1 MHGHSLAP
9 ADHILVERSSHEA
22 LSIDALPITH
32 TRTESMS
39 NRDEQPRAGGQQDGK
54 PARAEGQHGDKT
66 HARFQEQLHE
76 GRSAPAD
83 SDQDRER
90 HEQSA
95 YEGKRRLVEDRE
107 QHDEAERNSEKV
119 RLTKDRERGRDD
131 GPSDNTSSLRGVLDH
146 REHRADYQERDS
158 DGFRRDR

>member
-1 MHGHSLAP
+1 
-9 ADHILVERSSHEA
+9 
-22 LSIDALPITH
+22 
-32 TRTESMS
+32 MS
-39 NRDEQPRAGGQQDGK
+39 NRDEQKGDTGQQQGK
-54 PARAEGQHGDKT
+54 PAAVEGRHGDKT
-66 HARFQEQLHE
+66 HARFQEQLHSGSHE
-76 GRSAPAD
+76 QPDDEQRAD
-83 SDQDRER
+83 R

-119 RLTKDRERGRDD
+119 RLTKDKERGADN

-158 DGFRRDR
+158 DGFRSDR